1 MNKLLIVLLISLF
14 AVVFEKRDY
23 SWIEVYGDLED
34 KGYLPIIE
42 NALRSKGEI
51 AATDI
56 CVGILSKIYG
66 RRGRRLSHEDPIPS
80 FYDDDDTKGNEKGD
94 SIPSFY
100 DDDDKGNEKGDPIP
114 SFYDDDDDKEKG
126 NRPERENPRYK
137 YLCQQIIES
146 Y

>member
-34 KGYLPIIE
+34 KGYLPRIE

-66 RRGRRLSHEDPIPS
+66 RRGRRLSHEDP
-80 FYDDDDTKGNEKGD
+80 
-94 SIPSFY
+94 IPSFY